1 MCSPRR
7 KGHEDLTSSPPSS
20 GFTPAVP
27 VEFPPSRVGNYGQ
40 GLRSLRDLTQHPTTR
55 ADDSHAAPVVC
66 PSSGPPLSRRC
77 QTMSNLGKVLRVVV
91 ELNHMLHRLC
101 GPPSIPLS
109 FSFATVLP
117 RRGTYC
123 VSSGTE
129 TFSAPTPSAHR
140 LRRGLPGYLIPFAPH
155 AVAPQRQCPSRQPP
169 SPPTFFLISTHF
181 TAPPGI
187 PLSPPALQSHSF
199 ASPSAVKPRA
209 FTGDLSHRLRALYA
223 QSFRTTLAP
232 SVLPRLLARS

>member
-1 MCSPRR
+1 
-7 KGHEDLTSSPPSS
+7 
-20 GFTPAVP
+20 
-27 VEFPPSRVGNYGQ
+27 
-40 GLRSLRDLTQHPTTR
+40 
-55 ADDSHAAPVVC
+55 
-66 PSSGPPLSRRC
+66 
-77 QTMSNLGKVLRVVV
+77 
-91 ELNHMLHRLC
+91 MLHRLC

-109 FSFATVLP
+109 FSLATVLP

-129 TFSAPTPSAHR
+129 DVTSPTPSTHR

-155 AVAPQRQCPSRQPP
+155 AVAPQRQCPSRRPP

-187 PLSPPALQSHSF
+187 PPPPPALKSNSL
-199 ASPSAVKPRA
+199 ASPSSVKPRA
-209 FTGDLSHRLRALYA
+209 FTHHLLHRLRALYA

-232 SVLPRLLARS
+232 SVLPRLLARG

>member
-1 MCSPRR
+1 M
-7 KGHEDLTSSPPSS
+7 TSSPPSS
-20 GFTPAVP
+20 GFTPAVS
-27 VEFPPSRVGNYGQ
+27 VESPASPVGNYGQ
-40 GLRSLRDLTQHPTTR
+40 GLRSLRDLTQHLTTR
-55 ADDSHAAPVVC
+55 ADDSHAAPVC
-66 PSSGPPLSRRC
+66 RSITEHPLSRTIRH
-77 QTMSNLGKVLRVVV
+77 MSNLGKVLRVV

-109 FSFATVLP
+109 FSLATVLP

-129 TFSAPTPSAHR
+129 WFSHPTPSTHR

-155 AVAPQRQCPSRQPP
+155 AVAPQRQCPSRRPP

-187 PLSPPALQSHSF
+187 PPPPPAL
-199 ASPSAVKPRA
+199 
-209 FTGDLSHRLRALYA
+209 
-223 QSFRTTLAP
+223 
-232 SVLPRLLARS
+232 

>member
-27 VEFPPSRVGNYGQ
+27 VESPPSRVGNYGQ
-40 GLRSLRDLTQHPTTR
+40 GLRSLRDLTQHLTTR
-55 ADDSHAAPVVC
+55 ADDSHAAPVIQ
-66 PSSGPPLSRRC
+66 PYTGQWLSPPC
-77 QTMSNLGKVLRVVV
+77 WIMSNLGKVLRVV

-109 FSFATVLP
+109 FSLATVLP

-123 VSSGTE
+123 VCSGTDL
-129 TFSAPTPSAHR
+129 FSRPTPSAHR

-155 AVAPQRQCPSRQPP
+155 AVAPQRQCPSRRPP

-187 PLSPPALQSHSF
+187 PPSPPAL
-199 ASPSAVKPRA
+199 
-209 FTGDLSHRLRALYA
+209 
-223 QSFRTTLAP
+223 
-232 SVLPRLLARS
+232 